1 MALSKPVLSYLRPEA
16 VQETERELGVPV
28 PIVRVTT
35 KTLRERIAELAAS
48 PEERQRI
55 GALSRAYVERVH
67 DADKGADR
75 LLEVYRSL

>member
-1 MALSKPVLSYLRPEA
+1 MALGKPVLSYLRPEA

-35 KTLRERIAELAAS
+35 ETLRERIAELAAS

-75 LLEVYRSL
+75 LVEIYRSL